1 MKLATIPFFGY
12 KLVKLYRDLHGL
24 RMIPFITEQ
33 LEQTKTQRTRVES
46 NLNENGK
53 IVAGGRGPRKEGGSQ
68 LSTTEALRRD
78 GGRNG
83 EH

>member
-1 MKLATIPFFGY
+1 
-12 KLVKLYRDLHGL
+12 
-24 RMIPFITEQ
+24 MIPFITEQ

-53 IVAGGRGPRKEGGSQ
+53 IVAGGRGPRKGMGGGSQ